1 MNSFG
6 DTFFEGFAHIL
17 DIQGVDHILFLI
29 ALAAFYEAK
38 HWKRLLV
45 LVTAFT
51 IGHAVTLIIAGL
63 DLVRFRSDWIEFLI
77 PVTILFTA
85 ISNLFRKGEKGAW
98 VSYMVTLA
106 FGLIHGLGFSNYFRM
121 IGDESDL
128 VLDLLAF
135 NLGVEAG
142 QIPVVLGVVLMS
154 LMASQVF
161 HVSHKDWKR
170 FLSAMTVGASLL
182 MIQENWIF

>member
-1 MNSFG
+1 MNSFW
-6 DTFFEGFAHIL
+6 DTFCEGFAHIL
-17 DIQGVDHILFLI
+17 DIQGVDHILFLV

-51 IGHAVTLIIAGL
+51 IGHAVTLIVAGL
-63 DLVRFRSDWIEFLI
+63 DLVRFRSDLIEFLI
-77 PVTILFTA
+77 PVTILITA
-85 ISNLFRKGEKGAW
+85 ISNLFRKGEKRAV
-98 VSYMVTLA
+98 VSYAVTLA

-121 IGDESDL
+121 IGNEADL
-128 VLDLLAF
+128 ALDLLAF

-142 QIPVVLGVVLMS
+142 QIPVVLGVVLAS
-154 LMASQVF
+154 LVAAQVF
-161 HVSHKDWKR
+161 HVSHKEWKR
-170 FLSAMTVGASLL
+170 FLSAMAFGASLL